1 MSEIKRIQPAIDLFT
16 ARAKQLAP
24 PANAEQIER
33 AVALLGHWMTKENR
47 WLTKDDVSVLADV
60 GASLVLAHEALGG
73 DEDGIEAPLVPP
85 VVPT

>member
-1 MSEIKRIQPAIDLFT
+1 MSELKSIQPAIDLFT
-16 ARAKQLAP
+16 VRAKQLST
-24 PANAEQIER
+24 PARAEQIER
-33 AVALLGHWMTKENR
+33 AVILLGHWMTKENR

-73 DEDGIEAPLVPP
+73 EADRIETPQILP